1 MFGKFETSALRGKQK
16 GIGTGLF
23 AGLRASALMGACVGA
38 AVIPKDFQSGA
49 VVQKAVV
56 ENWTLSN
63 VGVQNPETM
72 NVSTDP
78 LERYPDSGQIGWYGD
93 GPGDVKAQ
101 VANLITESVSHG
113 VADMLVGEEPVELV
127 ITLRQFHALT
137 PRARLSNLQLGV
149 HEIVFDI
156 EVRNERGDLIA
167 SEDGINADLRA
178 FSGFKAYEAEVRGAT
193 QRKSIRQRVADVVR
207 RWLAP
212 WSFEKA

>member
-1 MFGKFETSALRGKQK
+1 MGNTQ
-16 GIGTGLF
+16 
-23 AGLRASALMGACVGA
+23 AGRDNNLSIHQRLLQSTTPPFSTRLEKSGRLRAEGGLN
-38 AVIPKDFQSGA
+38 
-49 VVQKAVV
+49 
-56 ENWTLSN
+56 EN
-63 VGVQNPETM
+63 
-72 NVSTDP
+72 
-78 LERYPDSGQIGWYGD
+78 LERRKNVTGP
-93 GPGDVKAQ
+93 PGDVKAQ